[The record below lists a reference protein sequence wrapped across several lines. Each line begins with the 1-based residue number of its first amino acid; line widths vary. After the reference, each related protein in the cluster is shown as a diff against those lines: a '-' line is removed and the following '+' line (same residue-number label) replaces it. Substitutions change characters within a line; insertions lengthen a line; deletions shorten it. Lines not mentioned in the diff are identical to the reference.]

1 MQDEAVLDISE
12 NDISKLNRDLLDV
25 LLFDRTS
32 RKHIIWGTDDYAEMG
47 PEYSAGN
54 EITQGLITGM
64 KGKVI
69 QPRVLKAQ
77 MQKRDRTRARAE
89 VFTPSWVCNAQ
100 NNLVD
105 AQWFGGRNVFNE
117 PAEQGWI
124 TISDPVPFPEKG
136 SKSWKRYVDA
146 KRLEITCGEAPY
158 LVSRYDSVT
167 GDMIPL
173 PDRIGLLDR
182 KLRVVNEN
190 TTTPEDWKK
199 WARRAVESVYGYEF
213 QGDSLLLAREN
224 VLYTY
229 IEYYRERL
237 GSEPELKELKGIALV
252 ISWNLWQ
259 MDGFN
264 YAIPFCKVAK
274 EPVQLSF
281 FDLIADNECFDF
293 THLADT
299 KGQQLCK
306 IRDWRANET
315 IVFKNLVGGIQK

>member
-1 MQDEAVLDISE
+1 MPDVAVLDISE
-12 NDISKLNRDLLDV
+12 SDISKLNKDLLNI
-25 LLFDRTS
+25 LLFDHTS
-32 RKHIIWGTDDYAEMG
+32 RKHIIWGTDDYAEIG

-54 EITQGLITGM
+54 EITEGLITG
-64 KGKVI
+64 KNRKVI
-69 QPRVLKAQ
+69 QPRVLKEQ
-77 MQKRDRTRARAE
+77 TQKRDRTRARAE
-89 VFTPSWVCNAQ
+89 VFTPSWICNEQ
-100 NNLVD
+100 NNLID
-105 AQWFGGRNVFNE
+105 ERWFDRTNVFNE
-117 PAEQGWI
+117 PTHQGWRSI
-124 TISDPVPFPEKG
+124 IEPISFPEKP
-136 SKSWKRYVDA
+136 SRSWKNYVDA

-158 LVSRYDSVT
+158 LVSRYDAAT
-167 GDMIPL
+167 GEMIPITN
-173 PDRIGLLDR
+173 RIGLLDR
-182 KLRVVNEN
+182 KLRVVREN
-190 TTTPEDWKK
+190 TTTPVDWKK
-199 WARRAVESVYGYEF
+199 WAKRAVESVYGYEF

-229 IEYYRERL
+229 IEYYRDRL
-237 GSEPELKELKGIALV
+237 EADPTLQELMGIAQV

-306 IRDWRANET
+306 IRDWRSKET
-315 IVFKNLVGGIQK
+315 VVFRSLVGGNQK